1 MGAGLY
7 LSPSQERMEQSLESF
22 LLNAS
27 KDIDQLRPCG
37 PQIITAANK
46 GKTENLSKHLR
57 KEVDRIKNLETVLH
71 LLKSCLS
78 SG

>member
-22 LLNAS
+22 QLNAS
-27 KDIDQLRPCG
+27 KDTDWLRPCE

-46 GKTENLSKHLR
+46 GKTENLSKHIR
-57 KEVDRIKNLETVLH
+57 KEVDKIKTLETVLH
-71 LLKSCLS
+71 LLKSCLG